1 MRRPLFRSQAAAVA
15 TGLGL
20 FVAGSWCLYDAWER
34 RGQRPPWPV
43 RVVSW
48 W

>member
-1 MRRPLFRSQAAAVA
+1 MTRLTFRHQNTAIT
-15 TGLGL
+15 TGIALML
-20 FVAGSWCLYDAWER
+20 AGAWCLYDAWER

>member
-1 MRRPLFRSQAAAVA
+1 VPRPTFRDQGTAVVLGAA
-15 TGLGL
+15 LL
-20 FVAGSWCLYDAWER
+20 LAGGWCLYDAWER

-43 RVVSW
+43 RVISW